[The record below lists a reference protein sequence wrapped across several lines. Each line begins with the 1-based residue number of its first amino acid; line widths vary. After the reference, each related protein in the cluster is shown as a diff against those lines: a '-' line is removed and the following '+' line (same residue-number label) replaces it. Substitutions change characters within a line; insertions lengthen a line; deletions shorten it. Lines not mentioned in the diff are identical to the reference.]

1 MGLTRRYEITAKI
14 GLRSQTRAPMTKLPR
29 YDEFEVSESLSP
41 AGAKAS
47 LRDYIAIARLDHATK
62 HIFIVPGALLAL
74 LLSKTHN
81 AHIVLDVIFGL
92 ITAVSIAS
100 ANYVINEWLDRESDR
115 YHPVKSARTSV
126 QKQLNESLVFVE
138 WAILIAVGIS
148 CAAAASSTMLAV
160 ATVFALQGVVYN
172 VQPMRTKDVAYLD
185 VISESINNPLR
196 LLIGWAMIDSTTLP
210 PGSIMLAYWFG
221 GTYLMAAKRY
231 SEYLEIVAE
240 NGRELLVRY
249 RASFATYS
257 EISLNVSCLVYGLLA
272 NFFLAVFLTKYRI
285 EYVLVMPFVIALF
298 GQYLA
303 LSMRRGSAAQ
313 SPEKLFEEHALMMNV
328 FFLVT
333 AFVAAS
339 FIHVPELAALTSQQ
353 LIQLR

>member
-1 MGLTRRYEITAKI
+1 
-14 GLRSQTRAPMTKLPR
+14 MTKLPR

-41 AGAKAS
+41 AAGAAHAKAS

-74 LLSKTHN
+74 LLCKTHN
-81 AHIVLDVIFGL
+81 THLILDVALGSIV
-92 ITAVSIAS
+92 AVSIAS
-100 ANYVINEWLDRESDR
+100 ANYVINEWLDREFDK
-115 YHPVKSARTSV
+115 YHPVKSVRSAV
-126 QKQLNESLVFVE
+126 QKNLNESLVFVE
-138 WAILIAVGIS
+138 WALLIAIGIG

-160 ATVFALQGVVYN
+160 ATVFALQGIVYN

-196 LLIGWAMIDSTTLP
+196 LLVGWAMIDSTTLP

-221 GTYLMAAKRY
+221 GAYLMAAKRY

-240 NGRELLVRY
+240 NGRDLLVRY
-249 RASFATYS
+249 RASFASYS

-272 NFFLAVFLTKYRI
+272 NFFLAVFLIKYRI
-285 EYVLVMPFVIALF
+285 EYILVMPFVIALF

-313 SPEKLFEEHALMMNV
+313 SPEKLFEEHALLMNV

-339 FIHVPELAALTSQQ
+339 FIHVPELAMLTSQQ
-353 LIQLR
+353 LIHLR